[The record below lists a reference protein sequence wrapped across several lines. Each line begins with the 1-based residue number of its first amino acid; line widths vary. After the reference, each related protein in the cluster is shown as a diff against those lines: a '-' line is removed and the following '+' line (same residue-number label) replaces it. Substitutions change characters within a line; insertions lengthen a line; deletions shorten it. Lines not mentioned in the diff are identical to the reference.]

1 MSAGSADV
9 PAPRVLHVVR
19 SLYTGGVARSLLTN
33 LVALEDRC
41 GPQVVCTLTRRG
53 PLAERFEAAG
63 VQVRCLGHRGIG
75 DLPRTVRRL
84 RGLLSS
90 GRFEVAHSHLLLAQ
104 VITGLATFGTPRAHV
119 TTLHSSAPGPPST
132 AGGRRP
138 RALLR
143 RFGLGA
149 VDRYGVDALVA
160 VGPAVQAA
168 RLGQRPQDGDRLV
181 TIDNAVDL
189 AHLPT
194 DVDVDAVRSALGAD
208 GSQLLVLNVGRLV
221 EAKRQRDLVAIAAAA
236 AERDLDVVVA
246 IAGAG
251 ALEAELREAIE
262 RSPVAEAV
270 RLLGGRDDVPELLAA
285 SDVVVVTS
293 ATEGSSIAL
302 IEAMAAGRPVVASR
316 IPANEDLIGD
326 GETGWLVGVGDVA
339 GYVEALRSIR
349 ADPVEAA
356 RRGARA
362 REVVGERHDARVVAA
377 SLESLYRR
385 VAAGEIGRPPRRR

>member
-236 AERDLDVVVA
+236 AVGADFAGVDILPAQDGRLLVLEVNSMPAWSGLQTVAAVNIADA
-246 IAGAG
+246 IAE
-251 ALEAELREAIE
+251 ALLEF
-262 RSPVAEAV
+262 VAARTESSSV
-270 RLLGGRDDVPELLAA
+270 RPYR
-285 SDVVVVTS
+285 
-293 ATEGSSIAL
+293 
-302 IEAMAAGRPVVASR
+302 MAAR
-316 IPANEDLIGD
+316 AN
-326 GETGWLVGVGDVA
+326 
-339 GYVEALRSIR
+339 S
-349 ADPVEAA
+349 
-356 RRGARA
+356 
-362 REVVGERHDARVVAA
+362 
-377 SLESLYRR
+377 
-385 VAAGEIGRPPRRR
+385 